1 MSSQCVSQ
9 GEVPGK
15 GQEAGADSTNS
26 PSRGSQTRQKKQRRV
41 EQKGKKAKKK
51 TAAQTRGNKRVAYS
65 NGPHLQNH
73 MGEG

>member
-1 MSSQCVSQ
+1 MSQ

-41 EQKGKKAKKK
+41 EQKGKKAKKL
-51 TAAQTRGNKRVAYS
+51 QPRPRETRGWPTQMDHIFSITWVR
-65 NGPHLQNH
+65 GRFR
-73 MGEG
+73 E